1 MKVPGVRQVVV
12 EQTWEPGWS
21 SNQLTREQKVQ
32 VVMAGEDKGRI

>member
-21 SNQLTREQKVQ
+21 SNQLTDE
-32 VVMAGEDKGRI
+32 GRRKFGLL